1 MLGWLFGKKK
11 KKVDPSAIHLTPSNS
26 STLGPIY
33 SMDWQNKPLA
43 EIELE
48 IERVT
53 ALRTRTGLSGAITAE
68 KGLKELRE
76 IQTTLLKSEANKRA
90 FEDAQ
95 NKQKAQNEQLRLEQ
109 ERQAQAEAEAEEQLR
124 LEQERLIALEKE
136 AEVAIAREQKAE
148 LEKQRRLKKEKRA
161 EADEN
166 KRLQREKR
174 AEKKAAREAAV
185 IAKAAKVQHQ
195 RDEYLRKAIE
205 KHYVTLKRNFGR
217 VYRKNDYGAVELD
230 DRKKEFIRFLE
241 SNKFKI
247 CPDESPYARYI
258 SHQRLNKEYKKM
270 TLRIAAEQ
278 RAAKKAGFDSND
290 LPKNGLD
297 FERWV
302 ANSLEQFG
310 WKTNVSVGSG
320 DQGVDVIAEAGLISV
335 GIQCKLY
342 SGSVGNKA
350 VQEIKAGIEHY
361 NCEYGVVITNAK
373 YTKSAIVLAASTGMF
388 LLKHTDIPDLKNIL
402 NIE

>member
-124 LEQERLIALEKE
+124 LEQERLIALERE

-174 AEKKAAREAAV
+174 AVKKAAREAAV

>member
-33 SMDWQNKPLA
+33 SMDWQNKSLA

-53 ALRTRTGLSGAITAE
+53 ALRERTGLSGAITAE
-68 KGLKELRE
+68 KGLKELRD
-76 IQTTLLKSEANKRA
+76 IQTILLKSEANKRA
-90 FEDAQ
+90 LEDAQ

-124 LEQERLIALEKE
+124 LEQERLIALERE

-278 RAAKKAGFDSND
+278 RAAKKAGFDSTD

-388 LLKHTDIPDLKNIL
+388 LLKH
-402 NIE
+402 